1 MQKVVYVYIKM
12 SVLLIHTEDKMMIQL
27 HGKNNFSLEQEIL
40 KNVQKTAWS
49 QIYILHTNLHDTSS
63 STLTINC

>member
-40 KNVQKTAWS
+40 KNVQKTA
-49 QIYILHTNLHDTSS
+49 
-63 STLTINC
+63 